1 MNQILSTDMPMD
13 DRKNNKFKKNKIKN
27 NKPVDIQKVL
37 KVFAIVLLVFGV
49 FMIGTGSYSI
59 YKNQNQE
66 EKNTTKPTITIEN
79 KTDTTLL
86 LKVMHN
92 RNIAEVRYHWN
103 NEDETLITGNQRK
116 YIEQVIDIPAGTNT
130 LYVVATDENGQE
142 ISYEKEY
149 KTNSNIN
156 FEVVGNKIKITYQ
169 SDKEISYMTYRWDE
183 QDEVKVDINDTSI
196 EKEIDAIKGL
206 HTLTV
211 VVVDEDNNTDTK
223 QQKING
229 VSKPELVVDVDESRE
244 HFVISAS
251 DETGIEKFEIRIDQ
265 DDGQK
270 YQITVEGNKEYK
282 CTLPM
287 SLHTG
292 DNFIEVKVY
301 NSNGVTEE
309 RNVRFKKQ

>member
-183 QDEVKVDINDTSI
+183 QDEVKIDINDTSI
-196 EKEIDAIKGL
+196 EKEID
-206 HTLTV
+206 TYT
-211 VVVDEDNNTDTK
+211 
-223 QQKING
+223 
-229 VSKPELVVDVDESRE
+229 
-244 HFVISAS
+244 
-251 DETGIEKFEIRIDQ
+251 
-265 DDGQK
+265 
-270 YQITVEGNKEYK
+270 
-282 CTLPM
+282 
-287 SLHTG
+287 
-292 DNFIEVKVY
+292 
-301 NSNGVTEE
+301 NSCCS
-309 RNVRFKKQ
+309 